1 MKSVE
6 IKLESLY
13 DASTEELRSK
23 KKCCDII
30 RLIRFFK
37 QWRN

>member
-6 IKLESLY
+6 IKLESLF

-23 KKCCDII
+23 ENDGI
-30 RLIRFFK
+30 LLD
-37 QWRN
+37 